1 MARSQ
6 IIIRRHRRPS
16 SSGRIAAEV
25 AGGTAAEC
33 AAVWC
38 CGPCAVVNLIVLA
51 VYKVP
56 AGLCRKAIRHRRRR
70 RMMKKGLWPVASSA
84 ERQSFEWDETAAFTK
99 EYDDVTVVVLG
110 GSEMELE
117 MDVELREL
125 EKEMWDRFYGTGFW
139 RSASQ
144 REQ

>member
-1 MARSQ
+1 MARNQ
-6 IIIRRHRRPS
+6 IIIRRQRRPS
-16 SSGRIAAEV
+16 SSGRVAAEV

-56 AGLCRKAIRHRRRR
+56 AGLCRKAIRLRRRR
-70 RMMKKGLWPVASSA
+70 RMMKKGLWPVGSSV
-84 ERQSFEWDETAAFTK
+84 EGRSFEWEETVAFAK
-99 EYDDVTVVVLG
+99 EDDDVTVVVLG
-110 GSEMELE
+110 DSEMEIDE
-117 MDVELREL
+117 ELREL
-125 EKEMWDRFYGTGFW
+125 EKEMWDRFYSTGFW